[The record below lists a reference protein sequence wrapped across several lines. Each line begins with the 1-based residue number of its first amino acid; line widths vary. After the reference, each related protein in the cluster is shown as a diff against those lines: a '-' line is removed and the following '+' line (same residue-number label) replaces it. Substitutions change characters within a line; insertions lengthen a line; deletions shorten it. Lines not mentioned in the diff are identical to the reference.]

1 MWLYIIYKVL
11 VQLLNLRQYGATFFF
26 VMDCTTYALIGI
38 SYLYI
43 LLQSFWSNEK
53 EYIQDNFEEE
63 HVHEYFTN
71 IFRQK
76 PSISVSITCYHFETR
91 SRTVNYTDPQ
101 GNPQSRLETYTETV
115 ITYRGSNKFSF
126 NSWRDVSD
134 RQKLPS
140 IGSKILRIK
149 VIKDINFADEESSAA
164 FNRFKE
170 DYLNGNRYR
179 DAYMDHSVEHDI
191 PGFKERLMGCNRK
204 PPCWMNL
211 PCFFLAHLLF
221 LGWPYRWLLKGK
233 TDKTEFVVKK
243 EVSIN
248 QDIMDS
254 TAPRFATTTSSTPN
268 PCEDH
273 LAYPMANLATI
284 NHGFI

>member
-11 VQLLNLRQYGATFFF
+11 VLLLNLSQYGETLFF
-26 VMDCTTYALIGI
+26 VMDRATYALIGI
-38 SYLYI
+38 SYLYV

-53 EYIQDNFEEE
+53 EYIQDNFEQE
-63 HVHEYFTN
+63 HVDEYFTN

-76 PSISVSITCYHFETR
+76 PNISVSITCYHLETR
-91 SRTVNYTDPQ
+91 TRTVNYTDAH
-101 GNPQSRLETYTETV
+101 GNSQSRLETYTETV
-115 ITYRGSNKFSF
+115 VTYSGSNKFEF

-149 VIKDINFADEESSAA
+149 VMKDINFADEESSAA

-179 DAYMDHSVEHDI
+179 DACMDHSVEQDI
-191 PGFKERLMGCNRK
+191 PGFKERLMGCNGKR
-204 PPCWMNL
+204 PCWMNL
-211 PCFFLAHLLF
+211 PCFFLAHLLL

-233 TDKTEFVVKK
+233 TDKAEFVVKK

-248 QDIMDS
+248 EDIMHPTPPS
-254 TAPRFATTTSSTPN
+254 FATTMNSTPA
-268 PCEDH
+268 PCENH

>member
-11 VQLLNLRQYGATFFF
+11 VQLLNLHEYGATLFF
-26 VMDCTTYALIGI
+26 VMDCTTYVLIGI

-53 EYIQDNFEEE
+53 EYIQDNVEEE
-63 HVHEYFTN
+63 HVHEYFTK

-76 PSISVSITCYHFETR
+76 PNISVSITCYHLQTS

-115 ITYRGSNKFSF
+115 VTYSDSDKFAF

-149 VIKDINFADEESSAA
+149 VIKDINFADDESSAA
-164 FNRFKE
+164 FNRKIT
-170 DYLNGNRYR
+170 LR
-179 DAYMDHSVEHDI
+179 
-191 PGFKERLMGCNRK
+191 RL
-204 PPCWMNL
+204 P
-211 PCFFLAHLLF
+211 
-221 LGWPYRWLLKGK
+221 
-233 TDKTEFVVKK
+233 
-243 EVSIN
+243 
-248 QDIMDS
+248 
-254 TAPRFATTTSSTPN
+254 
-268 PCEDH
+268 
-273 LAYPMANLATI
+273 
-284 NHGFI
+284 